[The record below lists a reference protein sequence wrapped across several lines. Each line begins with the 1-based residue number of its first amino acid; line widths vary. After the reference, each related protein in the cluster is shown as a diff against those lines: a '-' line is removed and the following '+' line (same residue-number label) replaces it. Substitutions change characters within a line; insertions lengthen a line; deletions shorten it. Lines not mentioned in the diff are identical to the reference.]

1 MDNAIFV
8 GTVPNITFIHTYM
21 YSLRTSCSKIHDVFF
36 NSQTVSYTCIIHTY
50 TLRLIMKDQLNV

>member
-50 TLRLIMKDQLNV
+50 TLRLIMKD